1 MLRTMARVAVTVLS
15 GALATVAQ
23 AGFNA
28 QLQPSQAPPSI
39 DVAGTSPVTQ
49 IGEGVAA
56 AAPGFGHD
64 LPLRQALRMLLPEEW
79 SHVPTT
85 DVDALTVSWTGSR
98 TWLEALRQIGEH
110 YQLRFVVDWDRK
122 IVYSDRKHK
131 AATESDAAHAAK
143 GDPGPGDSQW
153 DLETGGLRSQLAR
166 WADRA
171 HYHLYWPQTIADV
184 SIQVPAALSGDFLE
198 AIQQISAALQSVGTG
213 VKLHVYQQNR
223 ALVVEEF

>member
-1 MLRTMARVAVTVLS
+1 MRRTTARVAATVLS

-49 IGEGVAA
+49 LGEGVAT
-56 AAPGFGHD
+56 AAPGFGHE
-64 LPLRQALRMLLPEEW
+64 LSLRQALRMLLPEEW
-79 SHVPTT
+79 THVPTK
-85 DVDALTVSWTGSR
+85 DVDTLSVSWAGSK
-98 TWLEALRQIGEH
+98 TWLEALRQIGET

-122 IVYSDRKHK
+122 IVYADRLHK
-131 AATESDAAHAAK
+131 MANESDGAQASK
-143 GDPGPGDSQW
+143 GNPGPAESLW
-153 DLETGGLRSQLAR
+153 DLETGGLRNQLAR

-213 VKLHVYQQNR
+213 LKLHVYQQNR